1 MKKLLSIIA
10 AVSVLAVSANAQPLY
25 TESKEEIVTG
35 GVTLKN
41 EKRFY
46 GDYALNIS
54 CVSADLNNDNIGF
67 ELLKHSGGSDKTA
80 TVMNFAKE
88 EEDTA
93 VAINGDFFSVY
104 KGDQN
109 FSLGL
114 EVKDGELLQSHINP
128 DMAAGFFDGEVLSFS
143 YVDFSAEI
151 EAPDGTKM
159 PVAHINKPTDYYGA
173 VLMYTPEFNGSVSP
187 FLPNGI
193 TALTVQDDTVTAKGV
208 SLGGTIAIPENG
220 YILVIDDNMTPFLEY
235 KFNVG
240 DKVNIKI
247 TVDPS
252 LENIQTAFGGGT
264 LLLKDGEKTKI
275 THAVNGN
282 NPRSVIGTDADGTKI
297 YMLTV
302 DGRQTDSRGVTLDV
316 LADICL
322 EMGMKNAINLD
333 GGGSTAMVGK
343 TLENGQLHKFNSPTE
358 DRKVINALAITN
370 EAKPGKAVGAY
381 VVPESEFVLMGDS
394 VNLTLIPY
402 DENYNKPTSFDGKT
416 KWVISK
422 GRGTVKNNVYYADGS
437 GETVLDFY
445 YDGKKV
451 DSCIINVITRVSGIT
466 SPSVTELEKGETKSI
481 SGSVKIF
488 DPAGNTAVVKNMS
501 LLNPEYDRNFVSL
514 SDDGTVKLLREG
526 AGQITFSYTGAQR
539 SMKVISGKNETDA
552 DKPVVSDS
560 MQKYAGGGFSLAFY
574 GSSKIDTLFDR
585 VVFVKAMD
593 ELKYKDAVAIVGG
606 EIPSDLTPKDVTPIV
621 ADKWDVKKF
630 DNAKV
635 ITLSLS
641 SGRLARGEQWKNL
654 SGQLNTAVEDNIFIV
669 TDEPLRFAAEL
680 DRMAFHSMVKE
691 TAKEKNVFVIYSGE
705 ENFCRIS
712 DGVRYMTVAGAED
725 ESSLSQAIEHT
736 SYLNFNITADEITYQ
751 YRKLY
756 E

>member
-1 MKKLLSIIA
+1 
-10 AVSVLAVSANAQPLY
+10 
-25 TESKEEIVTG
+25 
-35 GVTLKN
+35 
-41 EKRFY
+41 
-46 GDYALNIS
+46 
-54 CVSADLNNDNIGF
+54 
-67 ELLKHSGGSDKTA
+67 
-80 TVMNFAKE
+80 
-88 EEDTA
+88 
-93 VAINGDFFSVY
+93 
-104 KGDQN
+104 
-109 FSLGL
+109 
-114 EVKDGELLQSHINP
+114 
-128 DMAAGFFDGEVLSFS
+128 
-143 YVDFSAEI
+143 
-151 EAPDGTKM
+151 M

-501 LLNPEYDRNFVSL
+501 LLNPEYDQNFVSL

-654 SGQLNTAVEDNIFIV
+654 SGQLNAAVEDNIFIV